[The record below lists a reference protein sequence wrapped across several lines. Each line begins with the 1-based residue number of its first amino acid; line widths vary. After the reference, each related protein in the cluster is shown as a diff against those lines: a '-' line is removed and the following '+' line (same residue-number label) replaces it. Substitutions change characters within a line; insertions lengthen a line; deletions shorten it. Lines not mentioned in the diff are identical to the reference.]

1 MLETLKEYQLNIML
15 AFSMICGMLAFFVAI
30 TKPLSPS
37 RKRILL
43 SLELC
48 SMFLLSFDRFAYFFR
63 GKEDNT
69 AFWMVRISNFM
80 VYLLV
85 LAVILIFTFYIIDF
99 YCHEGGAESPPFR
112 LKLACIMCVI
122 GAVLLII
129 SQFTLCA
136 DCRKGTRP
144 SFSHAAKPD
153 EANRLYELFLAQCR
167 AVVPHVDCG
176 VFGAHMDVD
185 LRNDGP
191 FTVMLDTDELK
202 KPRHH

>member
-1 MLETLKEYQLNIML
+1 MRALIQRVAHASVTVGGKVVGEIGKGFLVLLGVTETDTDAEVTMLTDKLLKLRL
-15 AFSMICGMLAFFVAI
+15 FSDADDK
-30 TKPLSPS
+30 TN
-37 RKRILL
+37 
-43 SLELC
+43 C
-48 SMFLLSFDRFAYFFR
+48 SIQDVNGA
-63 GKEDNT
+63 
-69 AFWMVRISNFM
+69 
-80 VYLLV
+80 LLV
-85 LAVILIFTFYIIDF
+85 
-99 YCHEGGAESPPFR
+99 
-112 LKLACIMCVI
+112 
-122 GAVLLII
+122 I

>member
-1 MLETLKEYQLNIML
+1 MKALIQR
-15 AFSMICGMLAFFVAI
+15 VAHASVTVDGKVTGQI
-30 TKPLSPS
+30 EKGYL
-37 RKRILL
+37 ILL
-43 SLELC
+43 GVTESDTDAEVTMLTEKIMKLRLFPDADGKTNC
-48 SMFLLSFDRFAYFFR
+48 S
-63 GKEDNT
+63 
-69 AFWMVRISNFM
+69 
-80 VYLLV
+80 V
-85 LAVILIFTFYIIDF
+85 LDA
-99 YCHEGGAESPPFR
+99 GGA
-112 LKLACIMCVI
+112 
-122 GAVLLII
+122 LLII

-167 AVVPHVDCG
+167 AVIPHTDAG

-202 KPRHH
+202 KPRNH